1 MITFLKIRAIIYG
14 KIVIN
19 ICNNKYIIATII
31 FLLRGRSKKH
41 ISKAKGINFKIKN
54 KMSKIIVLIHIK
66 IAI

>member
-14 KIVIN
+14 KIVKY
-19 ICNNKYIIATII
+19 NKYIIATII

-66 IAI
+66 IVI